1 MSNIFCIDIIR
12 GHMTVI
18 NLVHGLSYLE
28 NRTEYIYYL
37 EYEI

>member
-1 MSNIFCIDIIR
+1 
-12 GHMTVI
+12 MTVI

-37 EYEI
+37 EYEIKVINLPS